1 MNKHVLTIFFS
12 TLLAVSVAQTA
23 TDFTAEDCNGT
34 THNLFSQLDAGKVIV
49 ICWVMPCGACVG
61 PAFTTS
67 NVVQSYSA
75 THPNTVIMYLVD
87 DYGNTACSSIN
98 SWANTNNLTRT
109 TRFSNSDISMADYGT
124 DGMPKTVVLAGSNHA
139 VLYNSNFTVDPTEL
153 QNAINTALTTTGIH
167 DISGIVSAFNL
178 FPNPASK
185 SAEVQ
190 FTLLKNALVHVDV
203 YNLEGQLINNAFKG
217 NLVAGKNN
225 ISIDV
230 STYVSGTYLL
240 KLSVDDKSKLLNLV
254 VSR

>member
-1 MNKHVLTIFFS
+1 MSKHILTIFFS
-12 TLLAVSVAQTA
+12 ALFAVSVAQTA

-87 DYGNTACSSIN
+87 DYGNTACSAIN

-124 DGMPKTVVLAGSNHA
+124 DGMPKTVVLAGSDHA
-139 VLYNSNFTVDPTEL
+139 VFYNSNFTVDATEL
-153 QNAINTALTTTGIH
+153 QNAINSALSTTGID
-167 DISGIVSAFNL
+167 DISSIVSAFNL

-190 FTLLKNALVHVDV
+190 FTLLKNAVVQVDV
-203 YNLEGQLINNAFKG
+203 YDMKGQLVSNPFKG
-217 NLVAGKNN
+217 SQVTGQNN

-230 STYVSGTYLL
+230 SAYASGTYLL
-240 KLSVDDKSKLLNLV
+240 KLSVDDKSKLVNLI
-254 VSR
+254 VSH